1 MKKKRK
7 IDSEKFKR
15 FFFYGI
21 ENRRELKEGILY
33 FSSNKVYK
41 AHSHQD
47 WYAILNQQLE
57 SEIIQEA
64 SKKYRQFYRFVTL
77 NDESNNFRFD
87 VDMQKI
93 KGELEEEMR
102 LLKQEGKVIETK
114 AGTFFIRERENLLK
128 GGPYYVYGEGLKGEA
143 SWTRQIYDILGELEE
158 IEKEDKIEYQEYWLL
173 TKLARSINRF
183 DKEEALKVK
192 SAYEK
197 LSQSQKEKEEEL
209 SH

>member
-64 SKKYRQFYRFVTL
+64 SKKYRQFYHSCHRRRTL
-77 NDESNNFRFD
+77 S
-87 VDMQKI
+87 
-93 KGELEEEMR
+93 
-102 LLKQEGKVIETK
+102 
-114 AGTFFIRERENLLK
+114 
-128 GGPYYVYGEGLKGEA
+128 
-143 SWTRQIYDILGELEE
+143 
-158 IEKEDKIEYQEYWLL
+158 
-173 TKLARSINRF
+173 
-183 DKEEALKVK
+183 
-192 SAYEK
+192 
-197 LSQSQKEKEEEL
+197 
-209 SH
+209 